1 VNEHP
6 NRRQQSPD
14 RLIAEIDRLERRVA
28 ELEGAASQAE
38 IANRAKTDF
47 LANMSHELRTPL
59 NAIIGYA
66 DLLGRKINGAMTPR
80 QTDQVSNILQA
91 GQHLLDV
98 VNDILDISKIE
109 AGRLVLHETAVDLD
123 DAIGACVA
131 IVKPNADAAEL
142 SLSVQADQALP
153 ILRGDRRMIKQ
164 ILLNLL
170 SNAVKFTPPSGEISI
185 HAYRCTN
192 GDLKIDVADTGVGVA
207 EADIPVVLSRYGQ
220 VDSALARKQ
229 QGTGLGLPLAQ
240 AMTERHDGRLD
251 IQSTVGVGTTVT
263 VRLPAERLSGRNLL

>member
-38 IANRAKTDF
+38 FANRAKTDF

-66 DLLGRKINGAMTPR
+66 DLLGREINGPMTPR
-80 QTDQVSNILQA
+80 QTDQVSNIRQA

-109 AGRLVLHETAVDLD
+109 AGRLVLHETAVDLG
-123 DAIGACVA
+123 DAIEACVA
-131 IVKPNADAAEL
+131 IVNPISDAAEL

-153 ILRGDRRMIKQ
+153 TLRGDRRMIKQ

-170 SNAVKFTPPSGEISI
+170 SNAVKFSPPGGEISI

-207 EADIPVVLSRYGQ
+207 EADIPVVLSRFGQ
-220 VDSALARKQ
+220 VHSGLDLKQ

-251 IQSTVGVGTTVT
+251 IQSTVGIGTTVT
-263 VRLPAERLSGRNLL
+263 ILLPVNRLSNR

>member
-1 VNEHP
+1 
-6 NRRQQSPD
+6 
-14 RLIAEIDRLERRVA
+14 
-28 ELEGAASQAE
+28 
-38 IANRAKTDF
+38 
-47 LANMSHELRTPL
+47 
-59 NAIIGYA
+59 
-66 DLLGRKINGAMTPR
+66 MTPR

-153 ILRGDRRMIKQ
+153 ILRGDRRLIKQ

-240 AMTERHDGRLD
+240 AMTERHDGCLG